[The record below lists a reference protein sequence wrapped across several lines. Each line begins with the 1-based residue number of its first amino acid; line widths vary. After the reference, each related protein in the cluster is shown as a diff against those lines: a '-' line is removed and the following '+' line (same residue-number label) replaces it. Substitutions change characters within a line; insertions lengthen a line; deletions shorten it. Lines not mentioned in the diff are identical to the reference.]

1 MVFIKIEQMKKYCL
15 LFILLSVKTTIIKAQ
30 SSDTLNNAIKINL
43 PALIARNISVQYE
56 RAISPKMS
64 LGLGLHLLPFG
75 KLRSQKLISDIVDV
89 AEINFDEA
97 KIGSWGIVPEL
108 RYYPGKKGVLR
119 GFYFGPFFNYSEYKM
134 DLPIYYND
142 KTGIFN
148 GSVNTLTAGIQIG
161 VQTKLSKSV
170 WLDIWILGPN
180 YGGSSG
186 DLDFKGQLDEVEQSA
201 LRFSIQNVK
210 DDFPVK
216 FIESYEVNES
226 GAAMTIEGPW
236 AGLRGAG
243 LNLTFKF

>member
-1 MVFIKIEQMKKYCL
+1 MKKYCL
-15 LFILLSVKTTIIKAQ
+15 LFILLFIKTTATKAQ
-30 SSDTLNNAIKINL
+30 TSDTLHNEIKINL
-43 PALIARNISVQYE
+43 TALIARNISVQYE

-64 LGLGLHLLPFG
+64 LALGLHFLPFG
-75 KLRSQKLISDIVDV
+75 KLPGQKLISDIVDV
-89 AEINFDEA
+89 ADINFDEA

-148 GSVNTLTAGIQIG
+148 GSVNMFTAGIQIG
-161 VQTKLSKSV
+161 VQTKLSKKL
-170 WLDIWILGPN
+170 WLDLWILGPN

-201 LRFSIQNVK
+201 LRFSIQNIK
-210 DDFPVK
+210 DDFPVQ
-216 FIESYEVNES
+216 FIESYDVNEN
-226 GAAMTIEGPW
+226 GAAITIEGPW

-243 LNLTFKF
+243 INLTFKF